1 MSASCWEALQAV
13 KLLMG
18 FQPWAL
24 HRHGGRSL
32 TGLLGRAHGA
42 ACCYSPLRRG
52 AGSQFGLVSTLNF
65 LSPGRD
71 EVLLRDRS
79 L

>member
-24 HRHGGRSL
+24 HRHSGRSPH
-32 TGLLGRAHGA
+32 RAAGK
-42 ACCYSPLRRG
+42 SPRG
-52 AGSQFGLVSTLNF
+52 C
-65 LSPGRD
+65 
-71 EVLLRDRS
+71 VLLQPSAERGGQS
-79 L
+79 VWAGVNSQLPVTWEG